1 MNKGV
6 IIAGV
11 AVVAIGAAV
20 IVPRALKPKAVLEEA
35 PVPVVQAEKPQPG
48 DIVLYRNLVGTV
60 EPSDVVYIYP
70 KAAGEI
76 TDVFVKA
83 GDVVSEGQAI
93 CKIDTKQVDSARLSM
108 EAAKTA
114 MDNANTNLA
123 RQQALFAAGD
133 IASAAYEQADMQAKS
148 ARIQY
153 DQAKL
158 NYDYQLEFSNITA
171 PISGTVEQCDVE
183 VHDNVA
189 QQSMICV
196 ISGEGSKAITF
207 SVTEKVVD
215 QMQVGDRVTI
225 EKNGKEYQGS
235 VTEIS
240 SMIDAATG
248 LFKIKASVENGDAL
262 PTGSAVSLFVVSD
275 QVSQAMS
282 IPVDAIYYSG
292 GDAYVYTYDNGVVHH
307 IPVEVGIY
315 DSERAEILSGLTKE
329 DQVITTWSS
338 ELLEGARVQL
348 GGSEA
353 KVSGQ
358 TEVSEETAG
367 SGQSGSS
374 GQAEVSGQG
383 QTENVQSESTK
394 AE

>member
-6 IIAGV
+6 IITGV
-11 AVVAIGAAV
+11 VVVALGAAI

-35 PVPVVQAEKPQPG
+35 PVPVVEVERPQPG
-48 DIVLYRNLVGTV
+48 DIVLYRSLVGTV

-83 GDVVSEGQAI
+83 GDVVTEGQAI

-108 EAAKTA
+108 ESAKTA
-114 MDNANTNLA
+114 LDNANANLA

-133 IASAAYEQADMQAKS
+133 IASATFEQVELQAKS
-148 ARIQY
+148 AQIQY

-158 NYDYQLEFSNITA
+158 NYDYQMEFSNITA
-171 PISGTVEQCDVE
+171 PIGGVVEQCDVE

-189 QQSMICV
+189 QQSLICV

-215 QMQVGDRVTI
+215 QMQVGDGVTI

-248 LFKIKASVENGDAL
+248 LFKIKASVEDGDAL

-275 QVSQAMS
+275 RADHTMS

-292 GDAYVYTYDNGVVHH
+292 GDAYVYTYDKGTVHH

-315 DSERAEILSGLTKE
+315 DSNRAQILSGITDS
-329 DQVITTWSS
+329 DQIITTWSS
-338 ELLEGARVQL
+338 ELLEGAQVQIA
-348 GGSEA
+348 GSD
-353 KVSGQ
+353 SGNVQ
-358 TEVSEETAG
+358 TESE
-367 SGQSGSS
+367 
-374 GQAEVSGQG
+374 QAE
-383 QTENVQSESTK
+383 
-394 AE
+394 

>member
-6 IIAGV
+6 LIAGV

-20 IVPRALKPKAVLEEA
+20 IVPRAMKPKAVLEES
-35 PVPVVQAEKPQPG
+35 PVPVVDVEKPQPA

-76 TDVFVKA
+76 TDVFIKA
-83 GDVVSEGQAI
+83 GDVVTEGQAI
-93 CKIDTKQVDSARLSM
+93 CKIDTKQVDTARLSM

-114 MDNANTNLA
+114 MDNANTNLS
-123 RQQALFAAGD
+123 RQRALFAAGD
-133 IASAAYEQADMQAKS
+133 IASAVYEQADMQAKS

-153 DQAKL
+153 EQARL
-158 NYDYQLEFSNITA
+158 NYNYQMEFSNITA

-215 QMQVGDRVTI
+215 QMKAGDNVTI

-235 VTEIS
+235 ITEIS

-248 LFKIKASVENGDAL
+248 LFKIKAAVENGDAL
-262 PTGSAVSLFVVSD
+262 PTGSVVSLYVVSD
-275 QVSQAMS
+275 RVEQAMS

-292 GDAYVYTYDNGVVHH
+292 GDAYVYTYDNGEVHH
-307 IPVEVGIY
+307 LPVEVGIY
-315 DSERAEILSGLTKE
+315 DSLRAEILSGIDKE
-329 DQVITTWSS
+329 DLIITTWSS
-338 ELLEGARVQL
+338 ELLEGAKVQL
-348 GGSEA
+348 AGENAKEA
-353 KVSGQ
+353 ETEEHDNVQ
-358 TEVSEETAG
+358 TEST
-367 SGQSGSS
+367 
-374 GQAEVSGQG
+374 QAE
-383 QTENVQSESTK
+383 
-394 AE
+394 

>member
-6 IIAGV
+6 IIAGI
-11 AVVAIGAAV
+11 VVVTLGAAV
-20 IVPRALKPKAVLEEA
+20 IVPRVLKPKAVLEEA
-35 PVPVVQAEKPQPG
+35 PIPVVEAEVPKPG

-76 TDVFVKA
+76 LDVFVKA
-83 GDVVSEGQAI
+83 GDVVTEGQAI

-108 EAAKTA
+108 EAARTA
-114 MDNANTNLA
+114 MDNANSNLS

-133 IASAAYEQADMQAKS
+133 IASAVYEQAEMQAKS

-158 NYDYQLEFSNITA
+158 NYDYQMEFSNITA
-171 PISGTVEQCDVE
+171 SISGVVEQCDVE

-189 QQSMICV
+189 QQSLICV

-248 LFKIKASVENGDAL
+248 LFKIKASVEDGDAL
-262 PTGSAVSLFVVSD
+262 PTGSVVSLFVVSD
-275 QVSQAMS
+275 RADQTMS
-282 IPVDAIYYSG
+282 IPVDAIYYTG
-292 GDAYVYTYDNGVVHH
+292 GDAYVYTYDNGTVHH

-315 DSERAEILSGLTKE
+315 DSQRAQILSGIDGDDL
-329 DQVITTWSS
+329 VITTWSS
-338 ELLEGARVQL
+338 ELLEGA
-348 GGSEA
+348 
-353 KVSGQ
+353 KVRLPGEESPKDDGNQQ
-358 TEVSEETAG
+358 TESE
-367 SGQSGSS
+367 
-374 GQAEVSGQG
+374 QAE
-383 QTENVQSESTK
+383 
-394 AE
+394 

>member
-1 MNKGV
+1 MNKGI

-11 AVVAIGAAV
+11 VIVAVGAAI

-35 PVPVVQAEKPQPG
+35 PVPIVQVEEPRPA
-48 DIVLYRNLVGTV
+48 DIVLYRSLVGTV

-76 TDVFVKA
+76 TNVFVKA
-83 GDVVSEGQAI
+83 GDVVAEGQAI

-108 EAAKTA
+108 EAARTA
-114 MDNANTNLA
+114 MDNANSNLR
-123 RQQALFAAGD
+123 RQQALYAAGD

-153 DQAKL
+153 EQAKL
-158 NYDYQLEFSNITA
+158 NYDYQMEFSNITA

-189 QQSMICV
+189 QQSLICV
-196 ISGEGSKAITF
+196 ISGAGSKAITF
-207 SVTEKVVD
+207 SVTENVVD
-215 QMQVGDRVTI
+215 QMQVGDNVTI

-235 VTEIS
+235 ITEIS

-248 LFKIKASVENGDAL
+248 LFKIKASVEKGDAL
-262 PTGSAVSLFVVSD
+262 PTGSAVSLYVVSD

-292 GDAYVYTYDNGVVHH
+292 GDAYVYTYDNGIVHH
-307 IPVEVGIY
+307 LPVEVGIY
-315 DSERAEILSGLTKE
+315 DSVRAEILSGIEKD

-338 ELLEGARVQL
+338 ELVEGAHVQVAADAPAESDSST
-348 GGSEA
+348 GHDN
-353 KVSGQ
+353 VQ
-358 TEVSEETAG
+358 TEST
-367 SGQSGSS
+367 
-374 GQAEVSGQG
+374 QAE
-383 QTENVQSESTK
+383 
-394 AE
+394 

>member
-6 IIAGV
+6 MIAGV
-11 AVVAIGAAV
+11 VVVAVGAAI
-20 IVPRALKPKAVLEEA
+20 IVPRVMKPKAVLEEA
-35 PVPVVQAEKPQPG
+35 PVPVVEAERLEPG

-83 GDVVSEGQAI
+83 GDVVAEGQAI
-93 CKIDTKQVDSARLSM
+93 CKIDTKQVDAARLSM

-114 MDNANTNLA
+114 MDNAENNFR
-123 RQQALFAAGD
+123 RQQALFAAGG
-133 IASAAYEQADMQAKS
+133 IASAAYEQAEVQAKS

-153 DQAKL
+153 EQAKL
-158 NYDYQLEFSNITA
+158 NYDYQMEFSNITA
-171 PISGTVEQCDVE
+171 SIGGTVEQCDVE

-189 QQSMICV
+189 QQSLICV

-240 SMIDAATG
+240 SMIDASSG

-275 QVSQAMS
+275 RADQAMS
-282 IPVDAIYYSG
+282 IPVDAVYYTG
-292 GDAYVYTYDNGVVHH
+292 GDAYVYTYDNGTVHH

-315 DSERAEILSGLTKE
+315 DSERAEILSGIQSDDL
-329 DQVITTWSS
+329 VITTWSS
-338 ELLEGARVQL
+338 ELAEGAKVQL
-348 GGSEA
+348 SGEVQTGG
-353 KVSGQ
+353 
-358 TEVSEETAG
+358 
-367 SGQSGSS
+367 
-374 GQAEVSGQG
+374 GQAEPAEEDNEQAGNM
-383 QTENVQSESTK
+383 QTENAQ

>member
-11 AVVAIGAAV
+11 VVVAVGAAI
-20 IVPRALKPKAVLEEA
+20 IVPRAMKPKAVLEEA
-35 PVPVVQAEKPQPG
+35 PVPVVEAERPQPG

-76 TDVFVKA
+76 TDVYVKA
-83 GDVVSEGQAI
+83 GDVVAEGQAI
-93 CKIDTKQVDSARLSM
+93 CKIDTKQVDAARLSM

-114 MDNANTNLA
+114 MDNAETNFR

-133 IASAAYEQADMQAKS
+133 IASAVYEQAEMQAKS

-153 DQAKL
+153 EQAKL
-158 NYDYQLEFSNITA
+158 NYDYQMEFSNITA
-171 PISGTVEQCDVE
+171 SIGGMVEQCDVE

-189 QQSMICV
+189 QQSLICV

-240 SMIDAATG
+240 SMIDADTG
-248 LFKIKASVENGDAL
+248 LFKVKASVENGDAL

-275 QVSQAMS
+275 RADQAMS
-282 IPVDAIYYSG
+282 IPVDAVYYSG
-292 GDAYVYTYDNGVVHH
+292 GDAYVYTYDNGTVHH

-315 DSERAEILSGLTKE
+315 DSERAEILSGIQSDDL
-329 DQVITTWSS
+329 VITTWSS
-338 ELLEGARVQL
+338 ELAEGAKVQL
-348 GGSEA
+348 PGEA
-353 KVSGQ
+353 QAENIPGENAPAEDAPKENAPAGNVQ
-358 TEVSEETAG
+358 TEST
-367 SGQSGSS
+367 
-374 GQAEVSGQG
+374 QAE
-383 QTENVQSESTK
+383 
-394 AE
+394 